1 MRTNEEQLELFAD
14 LIEPCAEI
22 LSDKEL
28 AAAFQS
34 GNRAKAIKLGIKN
47 HKSAVIEIL
56 ARIDGVD
63 VGAYKVPTPPVLA
76 MKILSL
82 FNNPEIAELFTPQA
96 QNETATHSG
105 SATESTEDGEN

>member
-34 GNRAKAIKLGIKN
+34 GNRAKAIKLGIK
-47 HKSAVIEIL
+47 S
-56 ARIDGVD
+56 IDGVD